1 MIAKCILQNC
11 PLRTNLGDFFQMQPS
26 IYNIVNLGIGI
37 FRLTEENFQNT
48 IQELEKNYSNLKE
61 LGEREKTVKLSQIE
75 ELIIK
80 GIRDSRKI
88 ESEFVKILDEFQK
101 NPLGGNSKA
110 QNKSPEFQPTP
121 IQKKE
126 KRTKKIK
133 AA

>member
-1 MIAKCILQNC
+1 
-11 PLRTNLGDFFQMQPS
+11 MQPS

-88 ESEFVKILDEFQK
+88 ESEFVKILDDFQR
-101 NPLGGNSKA
+101 NALGGNSKA
-110 QNKSPEFQPTP
+110 RDKSPEIQPTP

-126 KRTKKIK
+126 KRTKKNK

>member
-1 MIAKCILQNC
+1 
-11 PLRTNLGDFFQMQPS
+11 MQPTT
-26 IYNIVNLGIGI
+26 IHNIVNLGIGI

-48 IQELEKNYSNLKE
+48 LQELEKNYSNLKE

-75 ELIIK
+75 ELLIK

-88 ESEFVKILDEFQK
+88 ESEIVKILDNFQLSALGR
-101 NPLGGNSKA
+101 NPKP
-110 QNKSPEFQPTP
+110 QEKSTEVQPTP

-126 KRTKKIK
+126 KRTKKTK

>member
-1 MIAKCILQNC
+1 
-11 PLRTNLGDFFQMQPS
+11 MQPS
-26 IYNIVNLGIGI
+26 IHNIVNLGIGI

-48 IQELEKNYSNLKE
+48 LQELEKNYSNLKE

-75 ELIIK
+75 ELLIK

-88 ESEFVKILDEFQK
+88 ESEIVKILDKLQLSA
-101 NPLGGNSKA
+101 LGGNPKPLE
-110 QNKSPEFQPTP
+110 KSAEVQPTP

-126 KRTKKIK
+126 KRTKKNK

>member
-1 MIAKCILQNC
+1 
-11 PLRTNLGDFFQMQPS
+11 MQPS

-110 QNKSPEFQPTP
+110 RDKSPEIQPTP

>member
-1 MIAKCILQNC
+1 
-11 PLRTNLGDFFQMQPS
+11 
-26 IYNIVNLGIGI
+26 
-37 FRLTEENFQNT
+37 LTEENFQNT

-88 ESEFVKILDEFQK
+88 ETEFVKLLDEFQK
-101 NPLGGNSKA
+101 NALGGTSKV
-110 QNKSPEFQPTP
+110 QSKPPEYQPTP

>member
-1 MIAKCILQNC
+1 
-11 PLRTNLGDFFQMQPS
+11 MQPS
-26 IYNIVNLGIGI
+26 IYNIVNLGIGL
-37 FRLTEENFQNT
+37 FRLTEENFQST
-48 IQELEKNYSNLKE
+48 VQELEKNYSNLKE

-80 GIRDSRKI
+80 GIRDSRKV

-101 NPLGGNSKA
+101 NAFGGNSKT
-110 QNKSPEFQPTP
+110 QDKSPEIQPTP

-126 KRTKKIK
+126 KRSKKNK